1 MNYFKIWSLCV
12 TTSQALGDK
21 SITRRLS
28 PPSFFL
34 NPKLCGLHLALLD
47 FVGFEA
53 YCELNKAT
61 WTFNLL
67 LELIL
72 ILPVGPCISTTS
84 RAGVKIQRWLL
95 PRPCLLG
102 FINNSLTG
110 NTIKISESNNV
121 KTLNT
126 LLLLQHQ
133 RQIKYKPLSKKN
145 GRKQQQN

>member
-34 NPKLCGLHLALLD
+34 NPKLCGLHLTLLD

-61 WTFNLL
+61 WIFNLL

-72 ILPVGPCISTTS
+72 ILPVGPS
-84 RAGVKIQRWLL
+84 AGVKIQRWLL

-110 NTIKISESNNV
+110 NTIKISESNNG